1 MPMIQIS
8 RQGSPCQVDDFP
20 NSVAAGGGMARVFK
34 RSCDGALYLRPG
46 TVRTVTEDELHHI
59 NATPVHAAL
68 AARITVV
75 PEPRKRAVV
84 SKAKPSLSKFDDG
97 KSDKKSKG
105 K

>member
-8 RQGSPCQVDDFP
+8 KQGSPCQVDDFP
-20 NSVAAGGGMARVFK
+20 EKTK

-46 TVRTVTEDELHHI
+46 TARSVTEDELHHI

-68 AARITVV
+68 AARITVIS
-75 PEPRKRAVV
+75 EPRKRVAVP
-84 SKAKPSLSKFDDG
+84 KAKPSPARFSDG
-97 KSDKKSKG
+97 KSDKKSKD

>member
-8 RQGSPCQVDDFP
+8 RRGSPCQVDDFP
-20 NSVAAGGGMARVFK
+20 EKAK

-46 TVRTVTEDELHHI
+46 TARSVTEDELHHI

-68 AARITVV
+68 AARITVM
-75 PEPRKRAVV
+75 PEPQKRVV
-84 SKAKPSLSKFDDG
+84 VPKAKPSPAKFSDG
-97 KSDKKSKG
+97 KSDKKPKE